1 MKKRLVLTMLC
12 ALTLGSIGTSLVSCG
27 GNTQTVVPAVTA
39 ATITNKDALQAK
51 WKVGQDNRRVSL
63 SATPDGSNIAD
74 SIADGSVKLESSDA
88 NIVAVL
94 GQYLVPVGAGTA
106 TISVKVTTTDKD
118 NKATTTTSDTVD
130 ITILAA
136 DTVDY
141 NILNVSDVL
150 EKDNNKKYA
159 FSVVGKI
166 QKWTKGTDGSAYG
179 NFYLEDLKDATKSIQ
194 VYGAT
199 ASISALAYNSTD
211 EVYKF
216 TNPKDFL
223 TNEVTKKLAVG
234 DTVYCYVIRADY
246 NGTKEV
252 NAIVSNSVS
261 EVMAY
266 ENSAATAYNVT
277 GKLTSWKGTATDGG
291 SYGNFNITDLTD
303 STKSILVYGA
313 TADPSAL
320 AYDTANSVYKFTNP
334 KNWLT
339 NDFTSKITIGDTLNL
354 RVIRADF
361 KGTLELVA
369 IVLGS
374 AK

>member
-27 GNTQTVVPAVTA
+27 NTPVVVAPAVTA
-39 ATITNKDALQAK
+39 AAITNKDVLQAK

-63 SATPDGSNIAD
+63 SSTPDGSNVAD
-74 SIADGSVKLESSDA
+74 ALADGTVKLESSDA
-88 NIVAVL
+88 NVVAIL
-94 GQYLVPVGAGTA
+94 GQYVVPVGAGTA
-106 TISVKVTTTDKD
+106 TVSVKVTTTDKD
-118 NKATTTTSDTVD
+118 GKATTNTTDSVD
-130 ITILAA
+130 ITVLAA
-136 DTVDY
+136 DAADY

-166 QKWTKGTDGSAYG
+166 QKWTKGTDGAIYG
-179 NFYLEDLKDATKSIQ
+179 NFYLEDIKDPTKSIQ

-199 ASISALAYNSTD
+199 ASTSALTYSSTD
-211 EVYKF
+211 ETYSF

-223 TNEVTKKLAVG
+223 SNEVTKKLAVG

-261 EVMAY
+261 EVIAY
-266 ENSAATAYNVT
+266 ENSAATVYNVT
-277 GKLTSWKGTATDGG
+277 GKLSSWKAGTDGG
-291 SYGNFNITDLTD
+291 TYGNFYISDLAD

-313 TADPSAL
+313 TTDSTAL
-320 AYDTANSVYKFTNP
+320 AYDSTNSVYKFTNP
-334 KNWLT
+334 KNWLL
-339 NDFTSKITIGDTLNL
+339 NDITSKITIGDTLNL
-354 RVIRADF
+354 RVIRADY
-361 KGTLELVA
+361 KGTLELCA
-369 IVLGS
+369 IVLG
-374 AK
+374 AGK